1 MMESLKVGR
10 TIDANIASRLSRNMR
25 LAHLRLNEVAWTW
38 YARARSRRAL
48 AQLNDHVLKDIG
60 VSRVDVYR
68 ETTKPFWRD

>member
-1 MMESLKVGR
+1 MTDSLKACR
-10 TIDANIASRLSRNMR
+10 TIEASFGPRFGRNAC
-25 LAHLRLNEVAWTW
+25 LALLRLNEAAWTW

-68 ETTKPFWRD
+68 ESTKPSWRD